1 MITNVSAAQLG
12 DFAVAIK
19 AHATDRFDN
28 PLPLAYTVHE
38 TQGGGANVSIEK
50 DIAKILIGTEELQA
64 KIAELGRQISEDYQG
79 RDPLLICLLRGA
91 VVFLSDL
98 IRAIDIP
105 LEMDFMAISS
115 YGDSTESSGVVRLVM
130 DLKSNITG
138 RNVLIVEDI
147 VDTGRTLAY
156 ILDNLRTRRP
166 ADIKV
171 CTLLSKP
178 TRREIQID
186 LDYLGF
192 EIPDKFVVGYGL
204 DYAEN
209 YRNLPFIGILK
220 SELYK

>member
-1 MITNVSAAQLG
+1 MS
-12 DFAVAIK
+12 
-19 AHATDRFDN
+19 
-28 PLPLAYTVHE
+28 
-38 TQGGGANVSIEK
+38 VSIKK
-50 DIAKILIGTEELQA
+50 DIAEILIGTEELQA
-64 KIAELGRQISEDYQG
+64 KVAELGRQISEDYRG
-79 RDPLLICLLRGA
+79 RNPLLICLLRGA

-115 YGDSTESSGVVRLVM
+115 YGASTESSGVVRLVM

-147 VDTGRTLAY
+147 VDSGRTLAY
-156 ILDNLRTRRP
+156 ILDNLQTRRP

-171 CTLLSKP
+171 CALLSKP
-178 TRREIQID
+178 SRREVQVD

-204 DYAEN
+204 DYTEA
-209 YRNLPFIGILK
+209 YRNLPFIGVLK
-220 SELYK
+220 PELYK

>member
-1 MITNVSAAQLG
+1 MS
-12 DFAVAIK
+12 IK
-19 AHATDRFDN
+19 
-28 PLPLAYTVHE
+28 E
-38 TQGGGANVSIEK
+38 
-50 DIAKILIGTEELQA
+50 DIADILIGTEELQA
-64 KIAELGRQISEDYQG
+64 KVAQLGRQISEDYRGQN
-79 RDPLLICLLRGA
+79 PLLICLLRGA

-156 ILDNLRTRRP
+156 ILDNLQTRRP

-171 CTLLSKP
+171 CALLSKP
-178 TRREIQID
+178 SRREVQVE

-192 EIPDKFVVGYGL
+192 EIPDRFVVGYGL

-209 YRNLPFIGILK
+209 YRNLPFIGVLK
-220 SELYK
+220 PELYK

>member
-1 MITNVSAAQLG
+1 M
-12 DFAVAIK
+12 
-19 AHATDRFDN
+19 
-28 PLPLAYTVHE
+28 
-38 TQGGGANVSIEK
+38 NVSIKK
-50 DIAKILIGTEELQA
+50 DVAEILIGTEELQA

-79 RDPLLICLLRGA
+79 RNPLLICLLRGA

-115 YGDSTESSGVVRLVM
+115 YGDSIESSGVVRLIM

-156 ILDNLRTRRP
+156 MLDNLQTRRP
-166 ADIKV
+166 TDIKV
-171 CTLLSKP
+171 CALLSKP
-178 TRREIQID
+178 SRREVQVD
-186 LDYLGF
+186 LNYLGF

-209 YRNLPFIGILK
+209 YRNLPFIGVLK
-220 SELYK
+220 PELYK

>member
-1 MITNVSAAQLG
+1 M
-12 DFAVAIK
+12 
-19 AHATDRFDN
+19 
-28 PLPLAYTVHE
+28 
-38 TQGGGANVSIEK
+38 NVSIKK
-50 DIAKILIGTEELQA
+50 DIAEILIGAEELQA
-64 KIAELGRQISEDYQG
+64 KVAELGRQISEDYRG

-115 YGDSTESSGVVRLVM
+115 YGASTESSGVVRLVM

-156 ILDNLRTRRP
+156 MLENLQTRRP

-171 CTLLSKP
+171 CALLSKP
-178 TRREIQID
+178 SRREVQVK

-209 YRNLPFIGILK
+209 YRNLPFIGVLK
-220 SELYK
+220 PELYK

>member
-1 MITNVSAAQLG
+1 M
-12 DFAVAIK
+12 
-19 AHATDRFDN
+19 
-28 PLPLAYTVHE
+28 
-38 TQGGGANVSIEK
+38 SIQK
-50 DIAKILIGTEELQA
+50 DIAEILIGTEELQA
-64 KIAELGRQISEDYQG
+64 KVAELGRQISEDYRG
-79 RDPLLICLLRGA
+79 RNPLLICLLRGA

-98 IRAIDIP
+98 VRATDIP

-115 YGDSTESSGVVRLVM
+115 YGDSTESSGVVRLMM

-166 ADIKV
+166 ADVKV
-171 CTLLSKP
+171 CALLSKP
-178 TRREIQID
+178 SRREIEVE

-209 YRNLPFIGILK
+209 YRNLPFIGVLK
-220 SELYK
+220 PELYK

>member
-1 MITNVSAAQLG
+1 M
-12 DFAVAIK
+12 
-19 AHATDRFDN
+19 
-28 PLPLAYTVHE
+28 
-38 TQGGGANVSIEK
+38 EK
-50 DIAKILIGTEELQA
+50 DVAEILIGAEELQA
-64 KIAELGRQISEDYQG
+64 KVAELGRQISEDYRE

-115 YGDSTESSGVVRLVM
+115 YGASTKTSGVVRLVM

-156 ILDNLRTRRP
+156 ILDNLQTRRP

-171 CTLLSKP
+171 CALLSKP
-178 TRREIQID
+178 SRREVQVR

-204 DYAEN
+204 DYAEG
-209 YRNLPFIGILK
+209 YRNLPFIGVLK
-220 SELYK
+220 PELYK

>member
-1 MITNVSAAQLG
+1 MSV
-12 DFAVAIK
+12 
-19 AHATDRFDN
+19 
-28 PLPLAYTVHE
+28 
-38 TQGGGANVSIEK
+38 EK
-50 DIAKILIGTEELQA
+50 DIAEILIGTEELQA
-64 KIAELGRQISEDYQG
+64 KVTELGRQISEDYRG
-79 RDPLLICLLRGA
+79 RNPLLICLLRGA

-98 IRAIDIP
+98 IRAADIP

-115 YGDSTESSGVVRLVM
+115 YGDSTESSGVVRLMM

-166 ADIKV
+166 ADVKV
-171 CTLLSKP
+171 CALLSKP
-178 TRREIQID
+178 SRREIEVE

-209 YRNLPFIGILK
+209 YRNLPFIGVLK
-220 SELYK
+220 PELYK

>member
-1 MITNVSAAQLG
+1 MS
-12 DFAVAIK
+12 
-19 AHATDRFDN
+19 
-28 PLPLAYTVHE
+28 
-38 TQGGGANVSIEK
+38 VSIEK
-50 DIAKILIGTEELQA
+50 DIAEILIGAEELQA
-64 KIAELGRQISEDYQG
+64 KVAELGRQISEDYRG

-98 IRAIDIP
+98 IRVIDIP

-138 RNVLIVEDI
+138 RDVLIVEDI
-147 VDTGRTLAY
+147 VDSGRTLAY

-166 ADIKV
+166 GDIKV
-171 CTLLSKP
+171 CALLSKP
-178 TRREIQID
+178 SRREVQVE

-192 EIPDKFVVGYGL
+192 EIPDAFVVGYGL

-209 YRNLPFIGILK
+209 YRNLPFIGVLK
-220 SELYK
+220 PELYK

>member
-1 MITNVSAAQLG
+1 M
-12 DFAVAIK
+12 
-19 AHATDRFDN
+19 
-28 PLPLAYTVHE
+28 
-38 TQGGGANVSIEK
+38 NVSIKK
-50 DIAKILIGTEELQA
+50 DIAEILIGAEELQA
-64 KIAELGRQISEDYQG
+64 KVAELGQQISKDYRG
-79 RDPLLICLLRGA
+79 RNPLLICLLRGA

-115 YGDSTESSGVVRLVM
+115 YGASTESSGVVRLVM
-130 DLKSNITG
+130 DLKSNITD
-138 RNVLIVEDI
+138 RDVLIVEDI

-156 ILDNLRTRRP
+156 ILDNLQTRHP

-171 CTLLSKP
+171 CALLSKP
-178 TRREIQID
+178 SRREVQVE

-209 YRNLPFIGILK
+209 YRNLPFIGVLK
-220 SELYK
+220 PELYK

>member
-1 MITNVSAAQLG
+1 M
-12 DFAVAIK
+12 
-19 AHATDRFDN
+19 
-28 PLPLAYTVHE
+28 
-38 TQGGGANVSIEK
+38 NVSIRK
-50 DIAKILIGTEELQA
+50 DVAEILIGTEELQA
-64 KIAELGRQISEDYQG
+64 KVAELGRQISEDYRG
-79 RDPLLICLLRGA
+79 RNPLLICLLRGA

-156 ILDNLRTRRP
+156 MLDNLQTRRP

-171 CTLLSKP
+171 CALLSKP
-178 TRREIQID
+178 SRREVQVE

-209 YRNLPFIGILK
+209 YRNLPFIGMLK
-220 SELYK
+220 PELYK

>member
-1 MITNVSAAQLG
+1 MNVG
-12 DFAVAIK
+12 
-19 AHATDRFDN
+19 
-28 PLPLAYTVHE
+28 
-38 TQGGGANVSIEK
+38 IER
-50 DIAKILIGTEELQA
+50 DIAETLIGTEELQA
-64 KIAELGRQISEDYQG
+64 KVTELGRQISEDYRG
-79 RDPLLICLLRGA
+79 RNPLLICLLRGA

-98 IRAIDIP
+98 IRATDIP

-115 YGDSTESSGVVRLVM
+115 YGDSTESSGVVRLMM

-138 RNVLIVEDI
+138 RDVLIVEDI

-166 ADIKV
+166 ADVKV
-171 CTLLSKP
+171 CALLSKP
-178 TRREIQID
+178 SRREIEVE

-209 YRNLPFIGILK
+209 YRNLPFIGVLK
-220 SELYK
+220 PELYK